1 MLGVRGRA
9 SVLIGLGL
17 GACGPDP
24 YAHSSGK
31 VLALAAEH
39 PGDDDLQF
47 LALPYRDVDANR
59 ALAERTH
66 APLHLARLVDAL
78 SGNWQ
83 HEDDAIRDEL
93 AERCSDWERAD
104 PGNGMPTLVRAKV
117 ELHRG
122 HLDLAL
128 SLWKEA
134 SRKERVDDL
143 TEETRRKT
151 WAIFRAH
158 GIQDVACYPLVLR
171 SNGHSISHLL
181 DAAKALATC
190 GDEYRHRR
198 RYDEAAD
205 CYEAVLRIA
214 ERFQVATRDV
224 IGTLGVGF
232 LRSIGASSLA
242 ELALMRGEREAA
254 EGFIALCEQN
264 GRMIE
269 LVGRANRRARDAD
282 PLWQLGADLDL
293 REFASGPSRTELKF
307 EQRLRREAADLR
319 PYFETR
325 VKVGEC
331 ALYQG
336 YLTAADREEAQKLR
350 AEEHA
355 LLDLYPVVYGEAER
369 RALIDSLRNETLR
382 SWAIRAL
389 IHRRGHEAVPELKGL
404 LAAAGG
410 DSERAREYAFAL
422 ACQGASESDAV
433 RVLVASLQE
442 PWGVCTVAFRG
453 LAATSDAAHVEAIL
467 AELRSATA
475 ISDQEK
481 RISACFALR
490 DLTGADHGVDP
501 EAWSAWYQQSG
512 RATPVGHR

>member
-1 MLGVRGRA
+1 
-9 SVLIGLGL
+9 
-17 GACGPDP
+17 
-24 YAHSSGK
+24 
-31 VLALAAEH
+31 
-39 PGDDDLQF
+39 
-47 LALPYRDVDANR
+47 
-59 ALAERTH
+59 
-66 APLHLARLVDAL
+66 
-78 SGNWQ
+78 
-83 HEDDAIRDEL
+83 
-93 AERCSDWERAD
+93 
-104 PGNGMPTLVRAKV
+104 
-117 ELHRG
+117 
-122 HLDLAL
+122 
-128 SLWKEA
+128 
-134 SRKERVDDL
+134 
-143 TEETRRKT
+143 
-151 WAIFRAH
+151 
-158 GIQDVACYPLVLR
+158 
-171 SNGHSISHLL
+171 
-181 DAAKALATC
+181 
-190 GDEYRHRR
+190 
-198 RYDEAAD
+198 
-205 CYEAVLRIA
+205 
-214 ERFQVATRDV
+214 
-224 IGTLGVGF
+224 VGF